1 MVVMGKKMEW
11 QSIPANRP
19 SVEQTEKDVEVRE
32 LGILSSS

>member
-1 MVVMGKKMEW
+1 MLWIYGGDGEEE
-11 QSIPANRP
+11 

>member
-11 QSIPANRP
+11 QSIPADSP
-19 SVEQTEKDVEVRE
+19 SVEQSEKDVEVRA